1 MLELLFFSAVALSI
15 IFCIMPGAVNA
26 EALRHGLRGGFRPA
40 LMVELGSV
48 IGDRAWAFLAL
59 VGLAFLVTNNV
70 ARIALGIS
78 GCALLFYLAYKA
90 FLDARKGSMGD
101 GGEVKTGKHF
111 LTGALISLGSPLQI
125 VFWLGIGGSAITVLV
140 PNPGP
145 SISWCSSSAMWPVD
159 FSGASRTRHWWPM
172 ANASSRRASSPA
184 SMWCAAWSSTHG

>member
-1 MLELLFFSAVALSI
+1 
-15 IFCIMPGAVNA
+15 MPGAVNA

-48 IGDRAWAFLAL
+48 IGDLVWAFLAL
-59 VGLAFLVTNNV
+59 VGLAFLVTNDV
-70 ARIALGIS
+70 ARIVLGVG

-101 GGEVKTGKHF
+101 DKEMKAGKPF

-125 VFWLGIGGSAITVLV
+125 VFWLGIGGSAIAVLV

-145 SISWCSSSAMWPVD
+145 IDFLVFFLGYVAGGLLWCFSYSALVAFGKRFITPRL
-159 FSGASRTRHWWPM
+159 FAGI
-172 ANASSRRASSPA
+172 NATCGVVMVYFALTLL
-184 SMWCAAWSSTHG
+184 WGILTT